1 MVERRIKPYQHQLVE
16 EELRAEQ
23 RAFSRNQTFGLLIVV
38 AAILIGWLFHTNP
51 QWIFLHGWWR
61 P

>member
-23 RAFSRNQTFGLLIVV
+23 RPFRRNQPFGLLIVA